1 MGYQVNGLT
10 DIYTVIA
17 NERKLG
23 GVIEAEFIRLRSGE
37 QFPLCV
43 ITSVE
48 MSGNHIYSLGFV
60 NNQGKRL
67 ICHIDEIS
75 MISEAV
81 HKRIC
86 EMENRAYKK
95 VITEKKIM
103 YLKRLLEVNEES
115 LNPVFL
121 NEMEALV
128 LDIGFD
134 SLTTM
139 KSNLNLQHHPLDS
152 IQKKQ
157 KQKSHSR
164 IA

>member
-1 MGYQVNGLT
+1 MGYPMNSLT

-48 MSGNHIYSLGFV
+48 MSGSHIYNLGFI
-60 NNQGKRL
+60 NNKGKRF

-75 MISEAV
+75 LISEAV

-86 EMENRAYKK
+86 EMENKAYKDVLTERK
-95 VITEKKIM
+95 IT
-103 YLKRLLEVNEES
+103 YLKRLLEVNEGS
-115 LNPVFL
+115 SNPVFL
-121 NEMEALV
+121 NEMEELV
-128 LDIGFD
+128 LDIGID
-134 SLTTM
+134 TLTTM
-139 KSNLNLQHHPLDS
+139 KSSLSLQKHPLES
-152 IQKKQ
+152 IHQ
-157 KQKSHSR
+157 KQKSRSK